1 MEVINRL
8 LETSEHGKYLNNVD
22 GTYIV
27 LNPSWERI
35 VVSLSGGVD
44 SAMVMYQLSRII
56 SEQKLNIEVHVISNI
71 RMWETKP
78 WAADV
83 SLQVYEYFCKKFPN
97 ITYKRH
103 VNFIAPDIEFG
114 RIGAIIPDRQGKMKG
129 GCQISSRSF
138 MEYIVATNHIDAA
151 YDGVTLNPPLS
162 VATDGMADRTL
173 EKLDTTTLNDTIAYI
188 PEFNAYMISPFKFVS
203 KDWVVKQY
211 VDYKILDLL
220 HLTRSCEYEFPGL
233 TYKNYKRGQ
242 HVPTCGKCFWCVERS
257 WALKQNNL

>member
-8 LETSEHGKYLNNVD
+8 LEASEFSNYLNNVD

-27 LNPSWERI
+27 LNPNWRKI

-56 SEQKLNIEVHVISNI
+56 TEKKLDIEVHVISNI

-83 SLQVYEYFCKKFPN
+83 SLNVYNYFCNKFPN
-97 ITYKRH
+97 IKYVRH
-103 VNFIAPDIEFG
+103 VNFISPDIEFG
-114 RIGAIIPDRQGKMKG
+114 RIGAIIPDKHGRMKS
-129 GCQISSRSF
+129 GCQISSRSY
-138 MEYIVATNHIDAA
+138 MEYIVATNQINAA

-162 VATDGMADRTL
+162 VAADGMADRTI
-173 EKLDTTTLNDTIAYI
+173 ESLDTTTLKDTIAYI
-188 PEFNAYMISPFKFVS
+188 AEYSAYMISPFKFVS

-211 VDYKILDLL
+211 VDYKIVDLL
-220 HLTRSCEYEFPGL
+220 GITRSCEYEFPGL
-233 TYKNYKRGQ
+233 DYRNYHKGKY
-242 HVPTCGKCFWCVERS
+242 VPTCGKCFWCVERD